1 MAKAKGKAP
10 EEMTYEPAFEELQQI
25 VGSLE
30 SGKMPLDEALKLF
43 ERGQALADRCSALLE
58 QAELRLRQLVPDE
71 AGGYREEELDLD
83 DE

>member
-1 MAKAKGKAP
+1 MAKANGKAP
-10 EEMTYEPAFEELQQI
+10 EEMTYELALEELEQI

-71 AGGYREEELDLD
+71 GGEYREEELDL
-83 DE
+83 EEE

>member
-1 MAKAKGKAP
+1 MAKAKGKPP
-10 EEMTYEPAFEELQQI
+10 EEMTYEQAFEELQQI

-43 ERGQALADRCSALLE
+43 ERGQALSDRCSALLE
-58 QAELRLRQLVPDE
+58 QAELRLRQLVRD
-71 AGGYREEELDLD
+71 GGGGVREEELEIE

>member
-1 MAKAKGKAP
+1 MAKAKEKSP
-10 EEMTYEPAFEELQQI
+10 EEMTYEQAFEELQQI

-43 ERGQALADRCSALLE
+43 ERGQTLSERCSALLE

-71 AGGYREEELDLD
+71 AGEYREEELDL
-83 DE
+83 EEE

>member
-1 MAKAKGKAP
+1 MAKAKEKSP
-10 EEMTYEPAFEELQQI
+10 EEMTYEQAFEELQQI

-43 ERGQALADRCSALLE
+43 ERGQTLSERCSALLE

-71 AGGYREEELDLD
+71 HGEVGEEELDL
-83 DE
+83 EEE